1 MNNLPVIVGF
11 GGFNA
16 AGRSSF
22 HHAFRRTV
30 LDSLNSDK
38 RLSTLLSLAS
48 IMKLVEYQ
56 DGQYLDKDG
65 QTLNAEQVAD
75 KYQTTIEQN
84 TLIRRSHESLFDAD
98 NVLAVRELQQGDD
111 ASSTFA
117 MLRKDLPVP
126 LPENWNTEVVDDKS
140 VNVTI
145 SGSSSFTMRSFRKM
159 DLQAAATLPTGFV
172 PGEHYNSRFQ
182 PRGLQMTIVGASDA
196 LNSVGIPW
204 QKIMQHVR
212 PDDVAVFAS
221 SALGQVDEHSLAG
234 YTQARLLA
242 DRPSSKQMALS
253 LNSMPTDFVNA
264 YVCGSVGTTSS
275 ITGACASFLYNLK
288 AAVDEIVSGHHRVAI
303 CGCSEAPVN
312 PEVIEGFSAMGAMAT
327 DERLAKLD
335 DVQEPDYRRASR
347 PFGEN
352 CGFTMGESSQYFV
365 LMDDALALELGADIY
380 AAVPDVSINADGYKK
395 SISSP
400 GAGNYIT
407 MAKAVAK
414 ARAIVGD
421 KAIKERSFIHAHGS
435 STPQNRVTES
445 IIFDKVA
452 NGFGITNWP
461 VTAVKA
467 FVGHPLGPASADQLA
482 SALGTFADD
491 LIPGIKTTDK
501 VADDVVDENLDILL
515 QDKKAVMDVAFLNSK
530 GFGGNNATATV
541 LSPKIARK
549 MMQKRYSEKAY
560 SEYQQKLEHVRKVAS
575 DYDQQAINGDL
586 NVIYNFGQGIVDEEK
601 IEVSDTEVNIGEF
614 ENSVSLQFEN
624 PYADMTE

>member
-30 LDSLNSDK
+30 LDSLDSDK

-84 TLIRRSHESLFDAD
+84 TLIRRIHESLFDAD

>member
-1 MNNLPVIVGF
+1 
-11 GGFNA
+11 
-16 AGRSSF
+16 
-22 HHAFRRTV
+22 
-30 LDSLNSDK
+30 
-38 RLSTLLSLAS
+38 
-48 IMKLVEYQ
+48 MKLVEYQ

-84 TLIRRSHESLFDAD
+84 TLIRRIHESLFDAD

>member
-84 TLIRRSHESLFDAD
+84 TLIRRIHESLFDAD

>member
-56 DGQYLDKDG
+56 DGQYLDKDS

-98 NVLAVRELQQGDD
+98 NVLAVRELLQGDH